1 LAQEPRALRGNYFP
15 EVATMAFGRGKYT
28 YEVVEG
34 WGKLPAGWSFGWI
47 PAVAVDSRDRVYV
60 YSRSEHPMVV
70 FDRDGNF
77 LTAWGEDVLKDAH
90 GLFID
95 RNDILWCVER
105 DTHCVHKMTTEG
117 KLLMTIGIPGVPGED
132 GKPFRK
138 PTDIAFSSTGEI
150 FISDGYGNSRIHKY
164 SPDGTLLKSWGRPG
178 TGPGEFNLPHGV
190 RVDRHDRVLVCDRE
204 NNRIQIFNTEGE
216 YQTEWRGFLQPDF
229 LYIGPDDTLY
239 VAELQQRVTVL
250 SPEGERLA
258 DWGGGVKSTKPG
270 EFLACPHG
278 IWGDSRGDL
287 YVGEVQADGRLQK
300 FARRS
305 VSG

>member
-1 LAQEPRALRGNYFP
+1 
-15 EVATMAFGRGKYT
+15 MAFGRGRYT

-34 WGKLPAGWSFGWI
+34 WGKLPPGWSFGWI
-47 PAVAVDSRDRVYV
+47 PAVAVDSKDRVYV

-77 LTAWGEDVLKDAH
+77 LTSWGEDVLKDAH

-95 RNDILWCVER
+95 KNDILWCVER
-105 DTHCVHKMTTEG
+105 DTHCVHKMTTDG
-117 KLLMTIGIPGVPGED
+117 KLLMTIGTPDVPGED

-138 PTDIAFSSTGEI
+138 PTDIAFASTGEI

-164 SPDGTLLKSWGRPG
+164 SPDGKLLKSWGRPG
-178 TGPGEFNLPHGV
+178 AGPGEFNLPHGV

-204 NNRIQIFNTEGE
+204 NNRIQIFDTEGE
-216 YQTEWRGFLQPDF
+216 YQTEWRGLLQPDF
-229 LYIGPDDTLY
+229 IYIGPDDTLY
-239 VAELQQRVTVL
+239 VAELQQRVSVL

-258 DWGGGVKSTKPG
+258 DWGGGVKSAKPG

-287 YVGEVQADGRLQK
+287 YVGEVQADHRLQK
-300 FARRS
+300 FARR
-305 VSG
+305 